1 MAGLR
6 INTFGGI
13 APRVNPRLRPDDIAQ
28 EALNA
33 LLDSGTLEPLPDDES
48 QGAVAGIS
56 SSTQSIFPVT
66 DTKWAAWDSDVDIIR
81 SPIAEDP
88 SKRLYW
94 TDGGYPR
101 MADLTT
107 FISGLTYPTASYRL
121 GIPRPTANVTTAISG
136 TGVAG
141 AVAQERAYTYTI
153 VSDYGEEGPPA
164 AVAVGDIIEVTEGET
179 VTVTFPTLPSG
190 NYNFIGK
197 RLYRTDANGEYRFV
211 ADVTLAASTYD
222 DTTLDEDLGEI
233 IPTTTWEA
241 PPDEVTA
248 DHPDGPLRGLL
259 ALTDGTA
266 TGFTGKTL
274 CFSEPNLPHAW
285 PTEYQLVTEYEIV
298 GLAEIDVGVL
308 VCTTGKPFVATGT
321 NPTSRS
327 LVLIDQ
333 PLACSSKRSIVDMG
347 GYAIYASPEGLI
359 SVRGEGADNI
369 TEPLL
374 TREQWQGYYPET
386 IHAYRWEGKY
396 VAFYKSGATEGGF
409 IMDPRGGKAA
419 FVPLNFY
426 AKAGYSDPADGTLY
440 LVIGGTLHK
449 FARGTGSR
457 TTSWKSK
464 VFRAPRPFCPGVAK
478 VDSEAYPLTFKM
490 WADGALKHTQ
500 TVSNEQYFRL
510 PAGYKG
516 REFEVEVSGVS
527 GRIHEIAVFES
538 AREL

>member
-13 APRVNPRLRPDDIAQ
+13 APRANPRLLPEDMAQ
-28 EALNA
+28 DAVNA

-56 SSTQSIFPVT
+56 STTSTIFPVT
-66 DTKWAAWDSDVDIIR
+66 DTKWAAWDEDVDIIR

-94 TDGGYPR
+94 TGDEFPR

-107 FISGLTYPTASYRL
+107 FISGSTYPTSSYRL
-121 GIPRPTANVTTAISG
+121 GVPRPTGNVSTAVSG
-136 TGVAG
+136 TPVTG
-141 AVAQERAYTYTI
+141 AVDQERAYTFTL
-153 VSDYGEEGPPA
+153 VTTYGEEGPPA
-164 AVAVGDIIEVTEGET
+164 AVAVGDIIEVSEGET

-211 ADVTLAASTYD
+211 ADINLATTSYD

-248 DHPDGPLRGLL
+248 DHPDGAMQGLL
-259 ALTDGTA
+259 ALTDGSA
-266 TGFTGKTL
+266 VGFTGKTL
-274 CFSEPNLPHAW
+274 CFSEANLPHAW
-285 PTEYQLVTEYEIV
+285 PEEYQLVAEEDIV

-321 NPTSRS
+321 SPSSRS

-347 GYAIYASPEGLI
+347 GFAIYASPEGLI
-359 SVRGEGADNI
+359 SVRGEGALNI

-396 VAFYKSGATEGGF
+396 IAFYKSGANQGGF
-409 IMDPRGGKAA
+409 ILDPRGGKAA
-419 FVPLNFY
+419 FIPLDFY
-426 AKAGYSDPADGTLY
+426 AQAGYADPGDGTLY
-440 LVIGGTLHK
+440 LVISGTLHK
-449 FARGTGSR
+449 FARGSGTRS
-457 TTSWKSK
+457 TSWKSK

-478 VDSEAYPLTFKM
+478 VDAEGYPLTFKL
-490 WADGALKHTQ
+490 WADGTLKHTQ
-500 TVSNEQYFRL
+500 TVSGEDYFRL
-510 PAGYKG
+510 PGGYKG

-527 GRIHEIAVFES
+527 DRIHEIAVFES
-538 AREL
+538 AREI

>member
-6 INTFGGI
+6 ISTFGGI
-13 APRVNPRLRPDDIAQ
+13 APRANPRLLPEDMAQ
-28 EALNA
+28 DALNA
-33 LLDSGTLEPLPDDES
+33 LLDSGTLEPLPNDETVGS
-48 QGAVAGIS
+48 VSGIDQY
-56 SSTQSIFPVT
+56 TETIFPVT
-66 DTKWAAWDSDVDIIR
+66 DNKWAAWDEDVNIIR
-81 SPIAEDP
+81 SPIAQDP

-94 TDGGYPR
+94 TGESYPR

-107 FISGLTYPTASYRL
+107 FISGSAYPTGHYRL
-121 GIPRPTANVTTAISG
+121 GVPRPSSNVTTAISG
-136 TGVAG
+136 TGTEG
-141 AVAQERAYTYTI
+141 AVAQERAYTFTI
-153 VSDYGEEGPPA
+153 VTTYGEEGPPA

-211 ADVTLAASTYD
+211 ADISLAASTYA

-233 IPTTTWEA
+233 IPTTSWEA

-248 DHPDGPLRGLL
+248 DHPDGQLLGLL

-274 CFSEPNLPHAW
+274 CFSQPNLPHAW
-285 PTEYQLVTEYEIV
+285 PEEYQLVTEFDIV

-308 VCTTGKPFVATGT
+308 VCTTGKPYVATGT

-359 SVRGEGADNI
+359 AVKGDGADNL
-369 TEPLL
+369 TEALL
-374 TREQWQGYYPET
+374 TRDQWQAYLPET
-386 IHAYRWEGKY
+386 LHAYRWEGKY
-396 VAFYKSGATEGGF
+396 IGFYKQGLTEGGF
-409 IMDPRGGKAA
+409 ILDPRGGKAA
-419 FVPLNFY
+419 FIPLDFY
-426 AKAGYSDPADGTLY
+426 AQAGYADPADGTLY
-440 LVIGGTLHK
+440 LVIDGLLYK
-449 FARGTGSR
+449 FARGAGTR
-457 TTSWKSK
+457 NTSWKSK

-478 VDSEAYPLTFKM
+478 VDADAYPITFKM
-490 WADGALKHTQ
+490 WADGTLKHTQ

-527 GRIHEIAVFES
+527 GQVHEIAVFES